1 MKKIVSLLV
10 VALLSCQA
18 ALHAQNVDVEVEF
31 FHLPDS
37 VTDSYLDSL
46 SLPKQARPNHYWMV
60 GGYGGVSLIHAMF
73 NPTRTLSFYPQ
84 YPVYGFSIVRHA
96 TMMNMFPNLGME
108 FGFQHNYEGYRFKK
122 NKQTGITPNIEGAYE
137 VVMEV
142 PEVFLLTHGHLDIG
156 EYFKILV
163 KAGIY
168 GGYRMNISRSGP
180 SVAEEILND
189 FKDTDLRYSYGVQGG
204 LGFGLMFD
212 PFEFHLNVQV
222 KWGWG
227 SFFQPDYLSPYYYR
241 FAYPLDGAV
250 TFGVYYQLTPRH
262 GHTRSQL
269 RRMARNMVENP

>member
-1 MKKIVSLLV
+1 
-10 VALLSCQA
+10 
-18 ALHAQNVDVEVEF
+18 
-31 FHLPDS
+31 
-37 VTDSYLDSL
+37 
-46 SLPKQARPNHYWMV
+46 
-60 GGYGGVSLIHAMF
+60 
-73 NPTRTLSFYPQ
+73 
-84 YPVYGFSIVRHA
+84 
-96 TMMNMFPNLGME
+96 
-108 FGFQHNYEGYRFKK
+108 
-122 NKQTGITPNIEGAYE
+122 
-137 VVMEV
+137 
-142 PEVFLLTHGHLDIG
+142 
-156 EYFKILV
+156 
-163 KAGIY
+163 
-168 GGYRMNISRSGP
+168 MNISRSGP